1 MATTLEQPA
10 PVERVTLGRS
20 RSARLADQANATP
33 FTAATAALYVTH
45 PERKL
50 SVREPSTAETEL
62 ATLKATGSRPGF
74 SHASAVAA
82 LAHAQSKGWGTK
94 GAATTQH
101 VEDKRASEVPSL
113 EGYKAAAFV
122 LRDRRSIVSSST
134 GPSDLKYDSSG
145 AGQTIES
152 RSGTTGRDRTR
163 YAVTGALYANRRR
176 ADSAPSEAP
185 HVGMNTSDVLGDLD
199 NANEASRIQHIA
211 NTNARLYTA
220 SPPVAPELDDYK
232 RKSILQAAA
241 VSMAR
246 DMYAVVEAKDQGP
259 ISPSRMRSQRTAT
272 GAEPMILQ
280 QAFSLQDA
288 AEKRAAEKLA
298 SMQDE
303 AAIYREYYGIEPQTT
318 RSSLQVRRRRLSI
331 DSDASSVDAER
342 SKEIRSQMYSLR
354 TKLDAV
360 DERREK
366 DRALLMEAARRNV
379 DATIQDMEMRVYA
392 ETGRAP
398 AAMQKELEET
408 ALLRAKERQETDG
421 QYQFADRVNIS
432 SQKYVDMADVEAL
445 ARSRLQ
451 PTFDEITDRAET
463 KRAREIEQRLD
474 QEEAER
480 REAIQRERDADTR
493 AEERRMRASLRTDS
507 KYKEEKARLWSRKS
521 KRTSDNETYTLT
533 GAVDGAADE
542 ARAETAPQQTSA
554 GGAQGAIA
562 GAVTETA
569 PGETIAKSESKLR
582 SWFKGRLGRRPSG
595 PAAGDATKSGKDTL
609 EVVPS
614 METGPAAEQPEAQVS
629 EAAEQQPETRAVEAT
644 EQQPETRAVE
654 ATEQQP
660 EIRAVEE
667 TEQQPEPQAVERV
680 ETQEAREIPRAEPVQ
695 KSKDEDGRAW
705 DIAHPEE
712 KEPEV
717 PELPAAPVG
726 PEESEQAAA
735 EDDSRGAALRS
746 HPVTA
751 NDLRVM
757 GKRMSVSEGQ
767 DEKEAV
773 SQAGQES
780 AGDRRSRL
788 VSGFKKIV
796 SKGSSEGKAEGIG
809 SNDIARRSSQAIPTP
824 GVETEERRAS
834 AAEQGLSVPT
844 VRGKRASSG
853 TGRESRFSEKL

>member
-20 RSARLADQANATP
+20 RSARLADQ
-33 FTAATAALYVTH
+33 AATAALYVTH

-82 LAHAQSKGWGTK
+82 LAHAQSKGSGTK

-101 VEDKRASEVPSL
+101 VEDKRASDVPSL

-185 HVGMNTSDVLGDLD
+185 HVGMEAGEVLGDLD
-199 NANEASRIQHIA
+199 NAMEASRIQHIA

-220 SPPVAPELDDYK
+220 TPPVAPELDEYK

-246 DMYAVVEAKDQGP
+246 DMYAVVEAKEQGP

-408 ALLRAKERQETDG
+408 ALLRAKERQETDA

-463 KRAREIEQRLD
+463 KRAREMEQRLD

-521 KRTSDNETYTLT
+521 KRTSENETYTLT

-542 ARAETAPQQTSA
+542 ARAETAPQQTSTE
-554 GGAQGAIA
+554 GAQGTTA

-569 PGETIAKSESKLR
+569 PGEAISKSESKLR

-595 PAAGDATKSGKDTL
+595 PAAGEATKSGKDTL

-614 METGPAAEQPEAQVS
+614 IEPGPAAEQPEAQVS
-629 EAAEQQPETRAVEAT
+629 ETAEQQPETRVVEATGQQPETRAVE
-644 EQQPETRAVE
+644 
-654 ATEQQP
+654 
-660 EIRAVEE
+660 E
-667 TEQQPEPQAVERV
+667 TEQPPEPQAAERV
-680 ETQEAREIPRAEPVQ
+680 ETQEAREISRAEPVQ
-695 KSKDEDGRAW
+695 KSEDEDGRAW

-717 PELPAAPVG
+717 PELPAAPVVL
-726 PEESEQAAA
+726 EESEQAAA
-735 EDDSRGAALRS
+735 EDGSRGAALRS

-757 GKRMSVSEGQ
+757 SKRMSVSEGQ

-773 SQAGQES
+773 NQAGQES

-796 SKGSSEGKAEGIG
+796 SKSSSEGKAEGIG

-844 VRGKRASSG
+844 VRAKRASSG
-853 TGRESRFSEKL
+853 TGRESRFLEKL

>member
-20 RSARLADQANATP
+20 RSARLADQ
-33 FTAATAALYVTH
+33 AATAALYVTH

-101 VEDKRASEVPSL
+101 VEDKRASDVPSL

-145 AGQTIES
+145 AGQTVES

-185 HVGMNTSDVLGDLD
+185 HVGMEAGEILGDLD
-199 NANEASRIQHIA
+199 NAMEASRIQHIA

-220 SPPVAPELDDYK
+220 TPPVAPELDEYK

-246 DMYAVVEAKDQGP
+246 DMYAVVEAKEQGP

-408 ALLRAKERQETDG
+408 ALLRAKERQETDT

-521 KRTSDNETYTLT
+521 KRTSENETYTLT

-542 ARAETAPQQTSA
+542 ARAETAPQQTSTE
-554 GGAQGAIA
+554 GAQGTTA

-569 PGETIAKSESKLR
+569 PGEAISKSESKLR

-595 PAAGDATKSGKDTL
+595 PAAGEATTSGKDTL

-614 METGPAAEQPEAQVS
+614 MEPGPAAEQPEAQVS
-629 EAAEQQPETRAVEAT
+629 ETVEQQPEPRVAEATGQQPETRAVEER
-644 EQQPETRAVE
+644 EQL
-654 ATEQQP
+654 
-660 EIRAVEE
+660 
-667 TEQQPEPQAVERV
+667 PEPQAAERV
-680 ETQEAREIPRAEPVQ
+680 ETQEAREISRAEPVQ
-695 KSKDEDGRAW
+695 KSEDEDGRAW

-717 PELPAAPVG
+717 PELPAAPVV

-757 GKRMSVSEGQ
+757 SKRMSVSEGQ

-796 SKGSSEGKAEGIG
+796 SKSSSEGKTEGIG

-824 GVETEERRAS
+824 GMETEERRAS

-844 VRGKRASSG
+844 VRAKRASSG

>member
-20 RSARLADQANATP
+20 RSARLADQA
-33 FTAATAALYVTH
+33 
-45 PERKL
+45 
-50 SVREPSTAETEL
+50 
-62 ATLKATGSRPGF
+62 LKATGSRPGF

-101 VEDKRASEVPSL
+101 VEDKRTSEVPSL

-185 HVGMNTSDVLGDLD
+185 HVGMDTSDVLGDLD

-259 ISPSRMRSQRTAT
+259 INPSRMRSQRTAT

-408 ALLRAKERQETDG
+408 ALLRAKERQETDV

-595 PAAGDATKSGKDTL
+595 PAAGEATKSGKDTL

-629 EAAEQQPETRAVEAT
+629 EATEQQPETRAVEAT

-660 EIRAVEE
+660 ETRAVEE

>member
-20 RSARLADQANATP
+20 RSARLADQ
-33 FTAATAALYVTH
+33 AATAALYVTH

-101 VEDKRASEVPSL
+101 VEDKRASDVPSL

-145 AGQTIES
+145 AGQTVES

-185 HVGMNTSDVLGDLD
+185 HVGMEAGEVLGDLD
-199 NANEASRIQHIA
+199 NAMEASRIQHIA

-220 SPPVAPELDDYK
+220 TPPVAPELDEYK

-246 DMYAVVEAKDQGP
+246 DMYAVVEAKEQGP

-408 ALLRAKERQETDG
+408 ALLRAKERQETDA

-521 KRTSDNETYTLT
+521 KRTSENETYTLT

-542 ARAETAPQQTSA
+542 ARAETAPQQTSTE
-554 GGAQGAIA
+554 GAQGTTA

-569 PGETIAKSESKLR
+569 PGEAISKSESKLR

-595 PAAGDATKSGKDTL
+595 LAAGEATTSGKDTL

-614 METGPAAEQPEAQVS
+614 MEPGPAAEQPEAQVNETVEQQPEPRVV
-629 EAAEQQPETRAVEAT
+629 EATGQQPETRAVE
-644 EQQPETRAVE
+644 
-654 ATEQQP
+654 
-660 EIRAVEE
+660 E
-667 TEQQPEPQAVERV
+667 TEQLPEPQAAERV
-680 ETQEAREIPRAEPVQ
+680 ETQEAREISRAEPVQ
-695 KSKDEDGRAW
+695 KSEDEDGRAW

-717 PELPAAPVG
+717 PELPAAPVV

-757 GKRMSVSEGQ
+757 SKRMSVSEGQ

-773 SQAGQES
+773 SQAGHES

-796 SKGSSEGKAEGIG
+796 SKSSSEGKTEGIG

-844 VRGKRASSG
+844 VRAKRASSG

>member
-10 PVERVTLGRS
+10 PVDRVALGRS
-20 RSARLADQANATP
+20 RSARLADQ
-33 FTAATAALYVTH
+33 AATAALYVTH

-50 SVREPSTAETEL
+50 TVPEPSTAETEL

-134 GPSDLKYDSSG
+134 GPSDLKFDSSG

-185 HVGMNTSDVLGDLD
+185 HVGMDSGDVLGDLD
-199 NANEASRIQHIA
+199 NAMEASRIQHIA

-220 SPPVAPELDDYK
+220 TPPVAPELEDYK

-246 DMYAVVEAKDQGP
+246 DMYAVVEAKEQGP

-360 DERREK
+360 DERRER

-379 DATIQDMEMRVYA
+379 DATIQSMEMRVYA

-408 ALLRAKERQETDG
+408 ALLRAKERQETDA

-432 SQKYVDMADVEAL
+432 SQKYVDMADVEAI

-493 AEERRMRASLRTDS
+493 AEERRMRASLRTEP
-507 KYKEEKARLWSRKS
+507 KFKEEKARLWSRKS
-521 KRTSDNETYTLT
+521 KRTPDHETYTVT

-542 ARAETAPQQTSA
+542 ARAEIAPQQTSA
-554 GGAQGAIA
+554 GGAQATNTGAI
-562 GAVTETA
+562 TETA
-569 PGETIAKSESKLR
+569 PGEAVSKSESKLR

-595 PAAGDATKSGKDTL
+595 PAGGEATKSGKDTL
-609 EVVPS
+609 QVVPS
-614 METGPAAEQPEAQVS
+614 METGPDAEQPEAQVN
-629 EAAEQQPETRAVEAT
+629 EATEQHPEARAVEAT

-660 EIRAVEE
+660 EARAVEA
-667 TEQQPEPQAVERV
+667 TEQRSEPHAVERV
-680 ETQEAREIPRAEPVQ
+680 ETETREIQRAEPVQ
-695 KSKDEDGRAW
+695 KSEDEERRAW

-717 PELPAAPVG
+717 PELPAAPVV
-726 PEESEQAAA
+726 PEESEQAVD

-767 DEKEAV
+767 NEKEAV
-773 SQAGQES
+773 GQAAQES

-796 SKGSSEGKAEGIG
+796 SKSSSEGKAEGVG

-824 GVETEERRAS
+824 GAETEERRAS
-834 AAEQGLSVPT
+834 AAEQGLSVPI